1 MCVSGDDDAA
11 QRSRNEPE
19 LLPTTL
25 KLALLAEHGLAL
37 HLRRMTDILGDYL
50 RTISRVPL
58 LTDQEELHL
67 GRLVRRWLDDP
78 AASATVVRRGKRAL
92 NRVVTA
98 NLRLVVSVVTKSRRR
113 IRHLAV
119 EPIDLIQAGNLGLIR
134 AAEKFDPSRGYRFST
149 YAYWWIRQA
158 VSRHIQEHGALIRVP
173 YPLANLAARL
183 DGLTAAGRRQVSPE
197 EAATLLGE
205 PARRIEQAKALQR
218 FNAAVSL
225 DQTIGGGEM
234 GDMTLLDTVSDG
246 ESPALE
252 DDYHWF
258 YGQLSQLSPIE
269 FEVLNQR
276 YAEEDRR
283 SLVQVAQQL
292 GKSKHQ
298 IQAIE
303 RRALSKLRQALTPVL
318 NP

>member
-1 MCVSGDDDAA
+1 
-11 QRSRNEPE
+11 
-19 LLPTTL
+19 
-25 KLALLAEHGLAL
+25 
-37 HLRRMTDILGDYL
+37 MTDILGDYL

-78 AASATVVRRGKRAL
+78 QASPSVVRKGKRAL

-119 EPIDLIQAGNLGLIR
+119 EPIDLVQAGNLGLIR

-183 DGLTAAGRRQVSPE
+183 DGLTAAGRRHLSVE
-197 EAATLLGE
+197 EAASALGE
-205 PARRIEQAKALQR
+205 HPRRVEQARALQR

-225 DQTIGGGEM
+225 DQTIGGGDS

-246 ESPALE
+246 ETLALE

-276 YAEEDRR
+276 YAEEERR

-303 RRALSKLRQALTPVL
+303 RRALTKLRVALTPVL

>member
-1 MCVSGDDDAA
+1 
-11 QRSRNEPE
+11 
-19 LLPTTL
+19 
-25 KLALLAEHGLAL
+25 
-37 HLRRMTDILGDYL
+37 MTDILGDYL
-50 RTISRVPL
+50 RMISRIPL

-67 GRLVRRWLDDP
+67 GRLVRCWLDEP
-78 AASATVVRRGKRAL
+78 QASATVVRRGKRAL

-119 EPIDLIQAGNLGLIR
+119 EPMDLIQAGNLGLIR

-173 YPLANLAARL
+173 YPLANLAVRL
-183 DGLTAAGRRQVSPE
+183 ERLTAAGRQPLSTA
-197 EAATLLGE
+197 EAARLLGE
-205 PARRIEQAKALQR
+205 APRRVEQARALQR

-225 DQTIGGGEM
+225 DQAIGSVDV

-246 ESPALE
+246 RDPELA

-258 YGQLSQLSPIE
+258 YGQLSQLSPLE

-276 YAEEDRR
+276 FAEEERR

-298 IQAIE
+298 VQAIE
-303 RRALSKLRQALTPVL
+303 RRALAKLRVALTPVL

>member
-1 MCVSGDDDAA
+1 MSGDRDAA
-11 QRSRNEPE
+11 QRSRSDVE
-19 LLPTTL
+19 LLPEAL
-25 KLALLAEHGLAL
+25 KPRLWPEHDDALLRVL
-37 HLRRMTDILGDYL
+37 MTDILGDYL

-78 AASATVVRRGKRAL
+78 QATPLVVRKGKRAL

-134 AAEKFDPSRGYRFST
+134 AAEKFDPCRGYRFST

-183 DGLTAAGRRQVSPE
+183 DGLTASGRRSVSIE
-197 EAATLLGE
+197 EAAHLLGE
-205 PARRIEQAKALQR
+205 HPRRVEQAKALQR

-225 DQTIGGGEM
+225 DQTIGSGDS

-246 ESPALE
+246 VSVDLE

-276 YAEEDRR
+276 YAEEERR

-303 RRALSKLRQALTPVL
+303 RRALTKLRVALTPVL

>member
-1 MCVSGDDDAA
+1 
-11 QRSRNEPE
+11 
-19 LLPTTL
+19 
-25 KLALLAEHGLAL
+25 
-37 HLRRMTDILGDYL
+37 MTDILGDYL
-50 RTISRVPL
+50 RAISRIPL

-67 GRLVRRWLDDP
+67 GRLVRSWMDDP
-78 AASATVVRRGKRAL
+78 EPASLVVRKGKRAL
-92 NRVVTA
+92 NRIVTA

-113 IRHLAV
+113 LRHLSV

-183 DGLTAAGRRQVSPE
+183 EALQQSGQRRLKP
-197 EAATLLGE
+197 EAAAELLGE
-205 PARRIEQAKALQR
+205 NPRRIEQAITLQR

-225 DQTIGGGEM
+225 DQSIGGGEA
-234 GDMTLLDTVSDG
+234 GDMTLLETVTDG
-246 ESPALE
+246 KVPEVIE
-252 DDYHWF
+252 DYAWF
-258 YGQLSQLSPIE
+258 YGQLSQLSPLE

-276 YAEEDRR
+276 YTEEQRQ
-283 SLVQVAQQL
+283 SLVQVARQL

-298 IQAIE
+298 IQSIE
-303 RRALSKLRQALTPVL
+303 RRALTKLRTALTPVL

>member
-1 MCVSGDDDAA
+1 
-11 QRSRNEPE
+11 
-19 LLPTTL
+19 
-25 KLALLAEHGLAL
+25 
-37 HLRRMTDILGDYL
+37 MTDILGDYL

-78 AASATVVRRGKRAL
+78 QASPAVVRKGKRAL
-92 NRVVTA
+92 NRVVSA

-183 DGLTAAGRRQVSPE
+183 DGLTAAGRRQLSVE
-197 EAATLLGE
+197 EAANALGE
-205 PARRIEQAKALQR
+205 HPRRVEQARALQR

-225 DQTIGGGEM
+225 DQTIGGGDS

-246 ESPALE
+246 ETLDLE

-276 YAEEDRR
+276 YAEEERR

-303 RRALSKLRQALTPVL
+303 RRALTKLRVALTPVL

>member
-1 MCVSGDDDAA
+1 MT
-11 QRSRNEPE
+11 EPQSS
-19 LLPTTL
+19 LL
-25 KLALLAEHGLAL
+25 
-37 HLRRMTDILGDYL
+37 MTDILGDYL
-50 RTISRVPL
+50 RTISRIPL

-78 AASATVVRRGKRAL
+78 EAPPLVVRKGKRAL

-98 NLRLVVSVVTKSRRR
+98 NLRLVVSVVTKCRRR

-119 EPIDLIQAGNLGLIR
+119 EPIDLIQAGNMGLIR

-173 YPLANLAARL
+173 YPLANLAAKL
-183 DGLTAAGRRQVSPE
+183 EGLTASGQRRVS
-197 EAATLLGE
+197 AADAAELLGE
-205 PARRIEQAKALQR
+205 HPRRIEQALSLQR
-218 FNAAVSL
+218 FNASVSL
-225 DQTIGGGEM
+225 DQTLGSGDG

-246 ESPALE
+246 QMPELE
-252 DDYHWF
+252 DDYTWF
-258 YGQLSQLSPIE
+258 YGQLSQLSPLE

-283 SLVQVAQQL
+283 SLMQVAQQL

-303 RRALSKLRQALTPVL
+303 RRALTKLRVALTPVL

>member
-1 MCVSGDDDAA
+1 
-11 QRSRNEPE
+11 
-19 LLPTTL
+19 
-25 KLALLAEHGLAL
+25 
-37 HLRRMTDILGDYL
+37 MTDILGDYL
-50 RTISRVPL
+50 RAISRIPL

-67 GRLVRRWLDDP
+67 GRLVRSWMDDP
-78 AASATVVRRGKRAL
+78 EPASLVVRKGKRAL
-92 NRVVTA
+92 NRIVTA

-113 IRHLAV
+113 LRHLSV

-183 DGLTAAGRRQVSPE
+183 EALQQSGQRRLKP
-197 EAATLLGE
+197 EAAAELLGE
-205 PARRIEQAKALQR
+205 HPRRIEQAITLQR

-225 DQTIGGGEM
+225 DQTIGGGEA
-234 GDMTLLDTVSDG
+234 GDMTLLETVTDG
-246 ESPALE
+246 RVPEVTE
-252 DDYHWF
+252 DYDWF
-258 YGQLSQLSPIE
+258 HSQLSQLSPLE

-276 YAEEDRR
+276 YAEEERQ
-283 SLVQVAQQL
+283 SLIQVARQL

-298 IQAIE
+298 IQSIE
-303 RRALSKLRQALTPVL
+303 RRALTKLRTALMPVL

>member
-1 MCVSGDDDAA
+1 MAEHD
-11 QRSRNEPE
+11 
-19 LLPTTL
+19 
-25 KLALLAEHGLAL
+25 LALLLGL
-37 HLRRMTDILGDYL
+37 MTDILGDYL
-50 RTISRVPL
+50 RSISRVPL

-78 AASATVVRRGKRAL
+78 EASPAVVRKGKHAL

-158 VSRHIQEHGALIRVP
+158 VSRHIQDHGALIRVP

-183 DGLTAAGRRQVSPE
+183 ETLTDAGRRQVSLE
-197 EAATLLGE
+197 EAAQRLGE
-205 PARRIEQAKALQR
+205 PVRRLEQARALQR
-218 FNAAVSL
+218 FNASVSL
-225 DQTIGGGEM
+225 DQTIGGGEL

-246 ESPALE
+246 ETPELR

-276 YAEEDRR
+276 FADEERR

-303 RRALSKLRQALTPVL
+303 RRALSKLRLVLTPVL

>member
-1 MCVSGDDDAA
+1 MS
-11 QRSRNEPE
+11 
-19 LLPTTL
+19 
-25 KLALLAEHGLAL
+25 
-37 HLRRMTDILGDYL
+37 DILGDYL

-67 GRLVRRWLDDP
+67 GRLVRCWLDDP
-78 AASATVVRRGKRAL
+78 DAQPNVVRRGKRAL
-92 NRVVTA
+92 NRIVNA

-113 IRHLAV
+113 IRHLPI

-149 YAYWWIRQA
+149 YAYWWIRQS

-183 DGLTAAGRRQVSPE
+183 ESMGAAGRRGLSCA
-197 EAATLLGE
+197 EAAHKLGE
-205 PARRIEQAKALQR
+205 HPRRIEQAMALQR
-218 FNAAVSL
+218 FNAAISL
-225 DQTIGGGEM
+225 DQTIGGGDV

-246 ESPALE
+246 EMPELV

-258 YGQLSQLSPIE
+258 YAQLSQLSPLE

-276 YAEEDRR
+276 YAEAERR

-298 IQAIE
+298 VQAIE
-303 RRALSKLRQALTPVL
+303 RRALNKLRLALTPVL

>member
-1 MCVSGDDDAA
+1 
-11 QRSRNEPE
+11 
-19 LLPTTL
+19 
-25 KLALLAEHGLAL
+25 
-37 HLRRMTDILGDYL
+37 MTDILGDYL
-50 RTISRVPL
+50 RMISRIPL

-67 GRLVRRWLDDP
+67 GRLVRCWLDEP
-78 AASATVVRRGKRAL
+78 QASATVVRRGKRAL

-119 EPIDLIQAGNLGLIR
+119 EPMDLIQAGNLGLIR

-173 YPLANLAARL
+173 YPLANLAVRL
-183 DGLTAAGRRQVSPE
+183 ERLTAAGRQPLSTV
-197 EAATLLGE
+197 EAARLLGE
-205 PARRIEQAKALQR
+205 APRRVEQARALQR

-225 DQTIGGGEM
+225 DQAIGSVDV

-246 ESPALE
+246 RDPELA

-258 YGQLSQLSPIE
+258 YGQLSQLSPLE

-276 YAEEDRR
+276 FAEEERR

-298 IQAIE
+298 VQAIE
-303 RRALSKLRQALTPVL
+303 RRALAKLRVALTPVL

>member
-1 MCVSGDDDAA
+1 
-11 QRSRNEPE
+11 
-19 LLPTTL
+19 
-25 KLALLAEHGLAL
+25 
-37 HLRRMTDILGDYL
+37 MTDILGDYL
-50 RTISRVPL
+50 RTISRIPL

-67 GRLVRRWLDDP
+67 GRLVRSWMDDP
-78 AASATVVRRGKRAL
+78 EPAYLVVRKGKRAL
-92 NRVVTA
+92 NRIVTA

-113 IRHLAV
+113 LRHLSV

-183 DGLTAAGRRQVSPE
+183 EALQQSGQRRLKP
-197 EAATLLGE
+197 EAAAELLGE
-205 PARRIEQAKALQR
+205 NPRRIEQAITLQR

-225 DQTIGGGEM
+225 DQTIAGGEA
-234 GDMTLLDTVSDG
+234 GDMTLLETVTDG
-246 ESPALE
+246 KVPEVIE
-252 DDYHWF
+252 DYAWF
-258 YGQLSQLSPIE
+258 YGQLSQLSPLE

-276 YAEEDRR
+276 YTEEQRQ
-283 SLVQVAQQL
+283 SLVQVARQL

-298 IQAIE
+298 IQSIE
-303 RRALSKLRQALTPVL
+303 RRALTKLRTALTPVL

>member
-1 MCVSGDDDAA
+1 
-11 QRSRNEPE
+11 
-19 LLPTTL
+19 
-25 KLALLAEHGLAL
+25 
-37 HLRRMTDILGDYL
+37 MTDILGDYL

-67 GRLVRRWLDDP
+67 GRLVRCWLDDP
-78 AASATVVRRGKRAL
+78 EPSPQVQRKGKRAL
-92 NRVVTA
+92 NRVVNA

-158 VSRHIQEHGALIRVP
+158 VSRHVQEHGALIRVP
-173 YPLANLAARL
+173 YPLANLAGKLEAL
-183 DGLTAAGRRQVSPE
+183 KESGRRSVTCE
-197 EAATLLGE
+197 EASQLLGE
-205 PARRIEQAKALQR
+205 HPRRIAQAMALQR

-225 DQTIGGGEM
+225 DQTLGSGDS

-246 ESPALE
+246 VLPEVE
-252 DDYHWF
+252 DDYNWF
-258 YGQLSQLSPIE
+258 YGQLSQLSPLE

-276 YAEEDRR
+276 FAEQERR
-283 SLVQVAQQL
+283 SLMQVAQRL

-303 RRALSKLRQALTPVL
+303 RRALTKLRTALTPVL

>member
-1 MCVSGDDDAA
+1 
-11 QRSRNEPE
+11 
-19 LLPTTL
+19 
-25 KLALLAEHGLAL
+25 
-37 HLRRMTDILGDYL
+37 MTDILGDYL
-50 RTISRVPL
+50 RAISRIPL

-67 GRLVRRWLDDP
+67 GRLVRSWMDDP
-78 AASATVVRRGKRAL
+78 EPASLVVRKGKRAL
-92 NRVVTA
+92 NRIVTA

-113 IRHLAV
+113 LRHLSV

-183 DGLTAAGRRQVSPE
+183 EALQQSGQRRLKP
-197 EAATLLGE
+197 EAAAELLGE
-205 PARRIEQAKALQR
+205 HPRRIEQAITLQR

-225 DQTIGGGEM
+225 DQTIGGGEA
-234 GDMTLLDTVSDG
+234 GDMTLLETVTDG
-246 ESPALE
+246 RVPEVIE
-252 DDYHWF
+252 DYDWF
-258 YGQLSQLSPIE
+258 HSQLSQLSPLE

-276 YAEEDRR
+276 YAEEERQ
-283 SLVQVAQQL
+283 SLIQVARQL

-298 IQAIE
+298 IQSIE
-303 RRALSKLRQALTPVL
+303 RRALTKLRTALMPVL